1 MSGERADEGRWHVG
15 MSTKEILQAAETIA
29 VVGMSTDPAKS
40 AYSVPAALRAAGFRT
55 IPVNPNTEWVGEFRS
70 YPRLEDVPEP
80 VDVVEVFRP
89 SDEAADVA
97 RSAVAIGAKAL
108 WLQIGI
114 ESGEARRIA
123 EDAGL
128 AFVQDRCMGVER
140 ARHRIRK
147 PRTHQPPADPDQ
159 ASS

>member
-1 MSGERADEGRWHVG
+1 MAGTMSSERADEGRWHVG
-15 MSTKEILQAAETIA
+15 MTTKEILQAAKTIA

-55 IPVNPNTEWVGEFRS
+55 IPVNPNTEWVGEFTS
-70 YPRLEDVPEP
+70 YPRLEAIPER

-89 SDEAADVA
+89 SDEAASIA

-114 ESGEARRIA
+114 ESEEARTIA
-123 EDAGL
+123 EEGGL

-147 PRTHQPPADPDQ
+147 PRTHRDEAER
-159 ASS
+159 A